1 VIHAVAVAAAF
12 ADDDG
17 HRIPVCSSWASEQWG
32 FSVRSSPAVTAI
44 ETASVRAPSIPLGGR
59 TGIVRRTGV
68 VALTA
73 TTL

>member
-1 VIHAVAVAAAF
+1 VIHAVAAL
-12 ADDDG
+12 ADHDG
-17 HRIPVCSSWASEQWG
+17 HRIPVCSSWASEQWV
-32 FSVRSSPAVTAI
+32 FSVRSSPGVTAI

-73 TTL
+73 TAL